1 MTRHFLVLF
10 LTLFQDNYVRVGTL
24 LGTLAGLWSPEI
36 LNSEQATNAFVFGF
50 IGWGVGAY
58 LAYYRSTNS
67 QYSKKKKFRVFQGGQ

>member
-24 LGTLAGLWSPEI
+24 LGALAGLWSSEI
-36 LNSEQATNAFVFGF
+36 LNGEPATNAFVFGF

-58 LAYYRSTNS
+58 LAHYRSANS

>member
-24 LGTLAGLWSPEI
+24 LGALAGLWSPEI
-36 LNSEQATNAFVFGF
+36 LNGEPVINTFVFGF

-58 LAYYRSTNS
+58 LAHYRSANS

>member
-1 MTRHFLVLF
+1 MTRHILVLF

-24 LGTLAGLWSPEI
+24 LGPLAGLWSPEI

-58 LAYYRSTNS
+58 LAHYRSVNS

>member
-24 LGTLAGLWSPEI
+24 LGALTGLLSPEI
-36 LNSEQATNAFVFGF
+36 FNGEQATNAFVLGF

-58 LAYYRSTNS
+58 VAHYRSVNS